1 MRKKAIIKGAAILM
15 LANLITRL
23 MGFYYRTCMVKTIGA
38 EGMGLY
44 QLIVPLYI
52 LSWSITSSGLTTTI
66 SKLTSAQIAKKQSGN
81 AVRILYSGLLISTFV
96 SIGISLIFYLFAD
109 TISFYIIK
117 DQRGTIPIQ
126 ILSFAIP
133 FMALGSC
140 IRGYFTGIQKQEYPA
155 LSQILEQIVR
165 ISSIFILSSLF
176 LDKGIEY
183 SCSIALVGIVLGE
196 GISFLF
202 ILFCFKSMRKK
213 TKLNM
218 PSLSKQH
225 CIMILFSM
233 AMPLTMSRIMGSLL
247 SAVENILI
255 PQRLSLFSASENV
268 LATFGSL
275 TGMAMPLIQLPCAI
289 LTALSVTIIPAI
301 SETEAMSHKK
311 QTSILIEKSLC
322 FTTIIGCGVFAL
334 FASFPNEIC
343 TLVYNDVSLG
353 SMLVRLSIIAPFMY
367 LSITLNGILN
377 GLGCHSFILG
387 QNILS
392 SIVNISF
399 IYFLMPK
406 YGIDAFIAGAIISL
420 LITTTMDIKMVS
432 KKNPLSLSFYKNFFT
447 PAVCAVSTYVVIK
460 LLPPC
465 TSTLEFLAYGTLLG
479 LIYLFLLLLSETI
492 TMYDILTF
500 LPKKPPV

>member
-1 MRKKAIIKGAAILM
+1 MQKKTIIKGAATLM
-15 LANLITRL
+15 FANLITRL

-66 SKLTSAQIAKKQSGN
+66 SKLTSAETAKKQSGN
-81 AVRILYSGLLISTFV
+81 AVRILYAGLLISIVV
-96 SIGISLIFYLFAD
+96 SICISLMLYLFAD
-109 TISFYIIK
+109 AISLYIIK
-117 DQRGTIPIQ
+117 DPRGAMPIR

-133 FMALGSC
+133 FMAFGSC

-155 LSQILEQIVR
+155 LSQILEQVVR
-165 ISSIFILSSLF
+165 IGSIFILSSLF

-202 ILFCFKSMRKK
+202 ILFCFKGVRKK
-213 TKLNM
+213 TKLSL

-233 AMPLTMSRIMGSLL
+233 AVPLTMSRIMSSLL
-247 SAVENILI
+247 SAIENILI
-255 PQRLSLFSASENV
+255 PQRLALFSSSENV

-275 TGMAMPLIQLPCAI
+275 SGMAMPLIQLPCAI
-289 LTALSVTIIPAI
+289 LTAVSVTMIPAI
-301 SETEAMSHKK
+301 SETEATGNKK
-311 QTSILIEKSLC
+311 QTSMLIEKSLC

-334 FASFPNEIC
+334 FASFPEEIS
-343 TLVYNDVSLG
+343 TLVYNDSALG
-353 SMLVRLSIIAPFMY
+353 SMLLRLSILAPFMY
-367 LSITLNGILN
+367 LSITLNAILN
-377 GLGCHSFILG
+377 GLGCHSFIFG

-392 SIVNISF
+392 SIANISF

-406 YGIDAFIAGAIISL
+406 YGIDAFIFGAIISL

-432 KKNPLSLSFYKNFFT
+432 KKNPLSLSFYKSFFT
-447 PAVCAVSTYVVIK
+447 PAVCAVSTYIVIK

-465 TSTLEFLAYGTLLG
+465 TSTAEFLAYGTLLG
-479 LIYLFLLLLSETI
+479 VIYLLLLLLSEAI

-500 LPKKPPV
+500 LPKKPPA